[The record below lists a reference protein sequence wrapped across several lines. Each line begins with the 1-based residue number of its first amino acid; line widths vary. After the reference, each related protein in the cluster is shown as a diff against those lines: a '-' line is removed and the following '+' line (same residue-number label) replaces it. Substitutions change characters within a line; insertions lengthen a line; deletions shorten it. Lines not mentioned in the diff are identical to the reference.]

1 VCKVFDSCET
11 RIFLNTAPKGFG
23 GNSMLAFEDRTPP
36 CLFRKAVMGTRIA
49 VSRLRCPSSRGL
61 VCVAAAGG
69 QRCAGPLG
77 GGVG

>member
-1 VCKVFDSCET
+1 MFDSCET

-36 CLFRKAVMGTRIA
+36 CLFREAVMGTRIA

-61 VCVAAAGG
+61 VCARSCEAAGG
-69 QRCAGPLG
+69 QRSAGPLG